1 MQRANQTN
9 LFLEISR
16 KVSRLFP
23 GNFSDLLQRVT
34 VSTRKHSQN
43 GNSFVNLDSSRFP
56 GIPQN
61 FPEISQKSP
70 GNLPENSWNFP
81 EFSNIAFLSIFVIFW
96 TTTNNDTSENL
107 KKYQFGLH
115 LGVLGRPRDLQ
126 NRSHEPLNDHF
137 WHT

>member
-1 MQRANQTN
+1 MGCT
-9 LFLEISR
+9 
-16 KVSRLFP
+16 SRLFP
-23 GNFSDLLQRVT
+23 EYFREMSQKFPGNSLDLLQRVT
-34 VSTRKHSQN
+34 VSARKNSQN
-43 GNSFVNLDSSRFP
+43 GNSFVNLDSSRFL

-61 FPEISQKSP
+61 FPEIYQKSS
-70 GNLPENSWNFP
+70 GNLPENCRNFP

-107 KKYQFGLH
+107 KEYQFGLH

-126 NRSHEPLNDHF
+126 NRPHEPLNGNF